1 MARPMAM
8 TMATMPSMRSVDLT
22 LAGLEVA
29 GGLLGDG
36 DVGHYPAGHR
46 VAAMDELP
54 REISFSSSR
63 VRAAIV
69 RAAIA
74 RGHIAEAWRNSIIA
88 APSSIAPLA
97 FLVPTSNSCPVARH
111 ERWT

>member
-1 MARPMAM
+1 MAM
-8 TMATMPSMRSVDLT
+8 TMATMPSMRSVDLS

-46 VAAMDELP
+46 VADELP

-63 VRAAIV
+63 V
-69 RAAIA
+69 

-97 FLVPTSNSCPVARH
+97 FLVPTSSSCRAP
-111 ERWT
+111 